1 MEILSTLSEE
11 EREGLFYMHRTGELK
26 AFLKLSNE
34 KPKVFDYLLRK
45 AIETQSYDLLWSYI

>member
-45 AIETQSYDLLWSYI
+45 AIETQSYDLL